1 MITFNIYKEALNNK
15 GKNLSEI
22 RKKDSARV
30 VNSTFF
36 GDVGY
41 KKAYILNPNKGWE
54 YVDVKYSRH
63 SKQSISSDA
72 VDYYLQFRPYIN
84 YPIGTYVFIP
94 NDESDEIGFS
104 EEAPVDP
111 FVDENFQSIF
121 DSGKLWMIVDRDN
134 ANEFVRYMILQCDY
148 NVKWIEKY
156 NGIKKILHC
165 YGITRTQNSYTSG
178 VYTDHISTSFDEVTS
193 LWLPDTY
200 YVFKENMSK
209 YNLDDTRYFR
219 HELRLMLTTNVIHP
233 KCYKV
238 TKIEELATKGILKCT
253 LKQDEFDER
262 KDYVDLL
269 LCNYYDDDGDL
280 IIDPINAEEPIEENT
295 STIYSAS
302 LVNEEL
308 IKDETFVGDM
318 KIGINSYFIAE
329 FSNLK
334 VTNPEWRISY
344 ANNSEADET
353 LSEDRKQY
361 YCNLMNIN
369 NFGKNKL
376 GEISISS
383 ISIKPN
389 KVKSLIGKKFLLSVQ
404 DYDGQ
409 YKSSVELEVTG

>member
-1 MITFNIYKEALNNK
+1 
-15 GKNLSEI
+15 
-22 RKKDSARV
+22 
-30 VNSTFF
+30 
-36 GDVGY
+36 
-41 KKAYILNPNKGWE
+41 
-54 YVDVKYSRH
+54 
-63 SKQSISSDA
+63 
-72 VDYYLQFRPYIN
+72 
-84 YPIGTYVFIP
+84 
-94 NDESDEIGFS
+94 
-104 EEAPVDP
+104 
-111 FVDENFQSIF
+111 
-121 DSGKLWMIVDRDN
+121 
-134 ANEFVRYMILQCDY
+134 
-148 NVKWIEKY
+148 
-156 NGIKKILHC
+156 
-165 YGITRTQNSYTSG
+165 
-178 VYTDHISTSFDEVTS
+178 
-193 LWLPDTY
+193 
-200 YVFKENMSK
+200 MSK

-238 TKIEELATKGILKCT
+238 TKINELAPKGILKCT

-295 STIYSAS
+295 SIIYSAS

-308 IKDETFVGDM
+308 IKDETFVGEM

-334 VTNPEWRISY
+334 VVNPEWRISY
-344 ANNSEADET
+344 VNSSEADET